1 MTLDLIDYLSLLA
14 IILIGIPH
22 GALDLNLAI
31 AGSAARPKKQRVIFI
46 VYVMVA
52 VISFI
57 AWYLAPSLSLLAF
70 LLLSTVHFGRANP
83 LVLDYKNKNLAELVS
98 AVTFQGGLTT
108 IFLPWLYWN
117 EIKVIFNLL
126 GATSNLFEP
135 IGIFGIIVWFLS
147 AAFTL
152 VSQRNIGLI
161 LTTFCLLGL
170 VYFKESFTPLSLFAA
185 FFCVLHSLP
194 HYLKA
199 FKEIERPLLRPPL
212 GFFINTVMAWL
223 LVVIIS
229 LFFFQNQSVSSATLS
244 AIFSVLFAL
253 TIPHMILVDGLLPRK
268 LENWRIT

>member
-31 AGSAARPKKQRVIFI
+31 AGSAAKPKKQRVIFI

-52 VISFI
+52 FISFI

-117 EIKVIFNLL
+117 EN
-126 GATSNLFEP
+126 
-135 IGIFGIIVWFLS
+135 
-147 AAFTL
+147 
-152 VSQRNIGLI
+152 R
-161 LTTFCLLGL
+161 C
-170 VYFKESFTPLSLFAA
+170 
-185 FFCVLHSLP
+185 
-194 HYLKA
+194 
-199 FKEIERPLLRPPL
+199 
-212 GFFINTVMAWL
+212 
-223 LVVIIS
+223 
-229 LFFFQNQSVSSATLS
+229 
-244 AIFSVLFAL
+244 
-253 TIPHMILVDGLLPRK
+253 
-268 LENWRIT
+268 